1 LKSILLITPH
11 YPPSNL
17 AAVHRSR
24 LFAKHLPALGWNPI
38 ILTVDENYYEE
49 VLDWKLHQ
57 LLPKDQRIEKVS
69 AFKVTKPRLIGDIG
83 LRGYF
88 QLRRR
93 ALELIRS
100 EKIDFVYIPIPSFYM
115 ALLGPYLF
123 KKTGVP
129 YGIDYID
136 PWVHVFPGSDK
147 IFSRHWFTTQ
157 LAKFLE
163 PIAVKHASLI
173 TGVSEGYY
181 KPVLER
187 NPHLETQALTAAM
200 PYGGEESDHDFIRS
214 RGKEHT
220 SPPLPSAGK
229 LNSSTLSTSSTPSTC
244 KLIYAGAMLPKAYKP
259 LEEIFKALSQLQ
271 PSSLRLASSTLQL
284 IVSPQPS
291 SDKLNLPQPPS
302 TSLNLLQ
309 PPQPLQPLQLNFI
322 GTLGTIKPFAEQY
335 NLWGSAVLEHPDRI
349 PYLDVLSRLDAADA
363 VFILGSTEPHYT
375 PSKVYQAVLSGKP
388 ILAVLHEASTA
399 VKVLRESMAG
409 IVVTMKGEEDL
420 DTLSARFLEGLKEFM
435 VFKQTF
441 DPGKINR
448 AAFEQ
453 YSAKAVTAILVE
465 KLNLI
470 VSSAAGR
477 G

>member
-1 LKSILLITPH
+1 MVVAQRVQMKTILLITPH

-24 LFAKHLPALGWNPI
+24 LFAQHLPAFGWNPI
-38 ILTVDENYYEE
+38 ILTVHEDFYEE
-49 VLDWKLHQ
+49 ALDWKLHK
-57 LLPKDQRIEKVS
+57 LLPKDQRIEKIS

-129 YGIDYID
+129 YGFDYID

-163 PIAVKHASLI
+163 PIAVKHAALI

-181 KPVLER
+181 KPVLDR
-187 NPHLETQALTAAM
+187 NPHLKTQALTAAM
-200 PYGGEESDHDFIRS
+200 PYGGEESDHDFIRNKGNEAS
-214 RGKEHT
+214 ST
-220 SPPLPSAGK
+220 SPAFGRQAQLH
-229 LNSSTLSTSSTPSTC
+229 STLNFV
-244 KLIYAGAMLPKAYKP
+244 YAGAMLPKAYKP
-259 LEEIFKALSQLQ
+259 LEEIFKALQELQ
-271 PSSLRLASSTLQL
+271 PPQPLHPPSLRLASSTLQPL
-284 IVSPQPS
+284 
-291 SDKLNLPQPPS
+291 
-302 TSLNLLQ
+302 
-309 PPQPLQPLQLNFI
+309 QPLQPLQLHFI
-322 GTLGTIKPFAEQY
+322 GTLGTIKPFAEKY
-335 NLWGSAVLEHPDRI
+335 KLWGSAVLEHPDRI
-349 PYLDVLSRLDAADA
+349 PYLDVLSKLDASDA

-399 VKVLRESMAG
+399 VRVLRESRAG
-409 IVVTMKGEEDL
+409 IVVTLKGEEDL
-420 DTLSARFLEGLKEFM
+420 DTLSARFMEGLKEFM
-435 VFKQTF
+435 LFKQSF
-441 DPGKINR
+441 DPGNINR

-453 YSAKAVTAILVE
+453 YSAKAVTAQLVE
-465 KLNLI
+465 KLDEI

>member
-1 LKSILLITPH
+1 MKTILLITPH

-24 LFAKHLPALGWNPI
+24 LFAQHLPALGWKPI
-38 ILTVDENYYEE
+38 ILTVHEGYYEE
-49 VLDWKLHQ
+49 ALDWKLHQ

-187 NPHLETQALTAAM
+187 NPHLKTQALTAAM
-200 PYGGEESDHDFIRS
+200 PYGGEESDHDFIRN
-214 RGKEHT
+214 RAKE
-220 SPPLPSAGK
+220 PVP
-229 LNSSTLSTSSTPSTC
+229 SSTTI
-244 KLIYAGAMLPKAYKP
+244 KFIYAGAMLPKAYKP
-259 LEEIFKALSQLQ
+259 LEEVFKALNSLQ
-271 PSSLRLASSTLQL
+271 T
-284 IVSPQPS
+284 
-291 SDKLNLPQPPS
+291 
-302 TSLNLLQ
+302 TSLGLSTQGELAGSN
-309 PPQPLQPLQLNFI
+309 LQLNFI
-322 GTLGTIKPFAEQY
+322 GTLGTIKPFAEKY
-335 NLWGSAVLEHPDRI
+335 KLWGSAVLEHPDRI
-349 PYLDVLSRLDAADA
+349 PYLDVLSQLDAADV

-399 VKVLRESMAG
+399 VRVLRESRAG

-420 DTLSARFLEGLKEFM
+420 DTLAARFLDGLKEFM

-453 YSAKAVTAILVE
+453 YSAKAVTAQLVE
-465 KLNLI
+465 KLDEI
-470 VSSAAGR
+470 VPR
-477 G
+477 TNEKKLL

>member
-1 LKSILLITPH
+1 MKNILIISPH

-24 LFAKHLPALGWNPI
+24 VFAQHLPALGWNPI

-147 IFSRHWFTTQ
+147 ILSRHWFTTQ

-163 PIAVKHASLI
+163 PIAVKYAALI

-181 KPVLER
+181 KPVIER
-187 NPHLETQALTAAM
+187 NPHLKTQALTAAM

-214 RGKEHT
+214 RGKEYSSTPST
-220 SPPLPSAGK
+220 SPAFGRQAQLPLASAGK
-229 LNSSTLSTSSTPSTC
+229 LNSSTSSTPSTC
-244 KLIYAGAMLPKAYKP
+244 KFIYAGAMLPKAYKP
-259 LEEIFKALSQLQ
+259 LEEVFKALSILQ
-271 PSSLRLASSTLQL
+271 P
-284 IVSPQPS
+284 
-291 SDKLNLPQPPS
+291 
-302 TSLNLLQ
+302 LQ
-309 PPQPLQPLQLNFI
+309 PPQPLQLNFI
-322 GTLGTIKPFAEQY
+322 GTLGTIKPFAEKY
-335 NLWGSAVLEHPDRI
+335 KLWGSAVLEHPDRI
-349 PYLDVLSRLDAADA
+349 PYLDVLSQLDAADA

-375 PSKVYQAVLSGKP
+375 PSKVYQAVLSSKP

-399 VKVLRESMAG
+399 VRVLRESRAG

-441 DPGKINR
+441 DPNNINR

-453 YSAKAVTAILVE
+453 YSAKAVTAQLVE
-465 KLNLI
+465 KLDEI
-470 VSSAAGR
+470 VTSAG